1 MKQVLLTI
9 FVLVFFGQAYSQQ
22 KPDSLTVVKLLDES
36 KGYFTSDA
44 TKALNLATQAL
55 NQAKQLGLKKEE
67 GYAYKN
73 IGITYYFQGK
83 YIEALENYNNSL
95 AIFKSIKDY
104 VGIANL
110 QNNIGA
116 VYYDRADYARALE
129 FYLQSLKNSETA
141 GDKLR
146 ILSALNNI
154 GGVYSINPATK
165 KKALEYYLRALDLCK
180 ELGSTNEMG
189 AISTNIGEIYFAEND
204 DTRALYYFN
213 QSLKA
218 YGETEGSLNAYNAL
232 GRLYAREG
240 KFEQAAS
247 FHNKALNLAMKLEN
261 DLSILQSLM
270 GLANVHVKQ
279 GDFKK
284 AIEYFKQAE
293 IPASRAEENDDTKDL
308 YREMSIAYMKTGDY
322 KNAYHYQALF
332 SDLKDTI
339 YNLATDKK
347 LGSLQFDFDLH
358 KKEGEIKLLTKD
370 KELAELSLVRQKLTR
385 NAFGIGMLLVFM
397 IALLIYRN
405 YKSKVKT
412 NKILDQQNKQIE
424 MLLLNILPAEVA
436 HELQE
441 SGEATPR
448 DYESVSVL
456 FTDFKG
462 FTTLTEKMDP
472 GELVKELSDCFI
484 AFDNIIGKYNLEKIK
499 TIGDSYM
506 CAGGLPKPDKNH
518 AMNIVRASLEI
529 QSFMQEHNR
538 RKEERGLPPWH
549 LRIGIHAGPVVA
561 GVVGKRKYAYDIW
574 GSTVNIASRM
584 ESNGEPGRVNIS
596 SSVYELVK
604 NDFPCSYRGK
614 IHAKNVGDIDMYFVE
629 EAPGIRLNHHSV
641 ADRLAHGNR

>member
-9 FVLVFFGQAYSQQ
+9 FVLVFYGQAYSQQ

-83 YIEALENYNNSL
+83 YIEALENYNKSL
-95 AIFKSIKDY
+95 EIFKSIKDY

-165 KKALEYYLRALDLCK
+165 KKALEYYLRALELCK
-180 ELGSTNEMG
+180 ELGSTTEMG

-204 DTRALYYFN
+204 DAQALYYFN

-308 YREMSIAYMKTGDY
+308 YREMSI
-322 KNAYHYQALF
+322 
-332 SDLKDTI
+332 
-339 YNLATDKK
+339 
-347 LGSLQFDFDLH
+347 
-358 KKEGEIKLLTKD
+358 
-370 KELAELSLVRQKLTR
+370 
-385 NAFGIGMLLVFM
+385 
-397 IALLIYRN
+397 
-405 YKSKVKT
+405 
-412 NKILDQQNKQIE
+412 
-424 MLLLNILPAEVA
+424 
-436 HELQE
+436 
-441 SGEATPR
+441 
-448 DYESVSVL
+448 
-456 FTDFKG
+456 
-462 FTTLTEKMDP
+462 
-472 GELVKELSDCFI
+472 
-484 AFDNIIGKYNLEKIK
+484 
-499 TIGDSYM
+499 
-506 CAGGLPKPDKNH
+506 
-518 AMNIVRASLEI
+518 
-529 QSFMQEHNR
+529 
-538 RKEERGLPPWH
+538 
-549 LRIGIHAGPVVA
+549 
-561 GVVGKRKYAYDIW
+561 
-574 GSTVNIASRM
+574 
-584 ESNGEPGRVNIS
+584 
-596 SSVYELVK
+596 
-604 NDFPCSYRGK
+604 
-614 IHAKNVGDIDMYFVE
+614 
-629 EAPGIRLNHHSV
+629 
-641 ADRLAHGNR
+641 